1 MTIGA
6 ILELF
11 YPIVSL
17 KAVLMIERLEDLKI
31 ALLKIPNSTII
42 QLMEKDIA
50 LNINMIALHLILL

>member
-31 ALLKIPNSTII
+31 ALLKIPNFTII

-50 LNINMIALHLILL
+50 LNTNMIALHLILL

>member
-6 ILELF
+6 ILERL
-11 YPIVSL
+11 YLIVSL
-17 KAVLMIERLEDLKI
+17 KAVLMIKRLEDLKI

-50 LNINMIALHLILL
+50 LNTNMIALHLILL